1 MRANQTRTT
10 TPDSLP
16 EIITRYTSG
25 HRAQDAASTITAFTS
40 EATVVDDGHIYHGI
54 AAIAQWLGHSST
66 EYTYTIEPIAAQVID
81 DTHYVV
87 TQHLEG
93 NFPGGTVDLRYQ
105 FTLNGNGTLIEQ
117 LTIKP

>member
-1 MRANQTRTT
+1 MRDTQSQTT
-10 TPDSLP
+10 TLDSLP
-16 EIITRYTSG
+16 EIIIRYTGG
-25 HRAQDAASTITAFTS
+25 HRAHDSATTITAFTD

-54 AAIAQWLGHSST
+54 AAIEQWLGQSST

-81 DTHYVV
+81 NTHYVV

-117 LTIKP
+117 LTIEP